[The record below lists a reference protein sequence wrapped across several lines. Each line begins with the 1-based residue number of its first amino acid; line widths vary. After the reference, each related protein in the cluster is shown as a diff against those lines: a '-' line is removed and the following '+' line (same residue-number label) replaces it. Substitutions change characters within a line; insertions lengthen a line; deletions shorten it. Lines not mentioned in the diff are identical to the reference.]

1 MTTQLTFL
9 FTDLENSTGLWQQ
22 APRAMHGALACHDAI
37 AQAAVKNHSG
47 RIVKTT
53 GDGLHAVFES
63 AVDDV
68 LAAVSMQ
75 QGMGNENWPTETDSL
90 KIRIGLH
97 SGESQERAGDY
108 YGSTVN
114 TAARVMDLGHGG
126 QVLLSEVTVLLLRGQ
141 GLADITFSDLGAHKL
156 KGLAQPETICQ
167 HRVNLSADRRVK
179 MSTFHRSICPPNID
193 Y

>member
-1 MTTQLTFL
+1 MTAQLTFL

-22 APRAMHGALACHDAI
+22 APLAMQGALARHDAI
-37 AQAAVKNHSG
+37 TQAAVKNHNG

-53 GDGLHAVFES
+53 GDGLHAAFDT
-63 AVDDV
+63 AGDGV

-75 QGMGNENWPTETDSL
+75 QAMLAEDWPTETGPL

-97 SGESQERAGDY
+97 AGESQERAGDY

-141 GLADITFSDLGAHKL
+141 GLADITFWCDPSPAPFLPSNFEFCRD
-156 KGLAQPETICQ
+156 C
-167 HRVNLSADRRVK
+167 
-179 MSTFHRSICPPNID
+179 
-193 Y
+193 